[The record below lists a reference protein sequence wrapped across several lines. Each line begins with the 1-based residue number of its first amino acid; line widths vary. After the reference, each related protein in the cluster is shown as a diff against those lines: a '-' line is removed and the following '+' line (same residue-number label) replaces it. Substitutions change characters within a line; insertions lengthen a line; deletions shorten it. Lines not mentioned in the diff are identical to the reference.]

1 MAEEAPTKTPLD
13 KLKDIMSELKE
24 MEHYSRSN
32 IEKLT
37 EHWMFLEDEMKH
49 KEFAKRWGDLMNAQN
64 AFEDQVKALIADC
77 DTYCKKQT
85 EKKA

>member
-1 MAEEAPTKTPLD
+1 MAEDKPAKTPLE
-13 KLKDIMSELKE
+13 KFKDLISVLKE

-49 KEFAKRWGDLMNAQN
+49 KEFAERWGDLMNAQN
-64 AFEDQVKALIADC
+64 AFEDRVKTLIDDC
-77 DTYCKKQT
+77 QAYCAKNAKGS
-85 EKKA
+85 

>member
-1 MAEEAPTKTPLD
+1 MPEEKPIKSPVE
-13 KLKDIMSELKE
+13 KLKDLISELKE

-64 AFEDQVKALIADC
+64 AFEDQVKALIEDC
-77 DTYCKKQT
+77 QIFCNKKDN
-85 EKKA
+85 ES

>member
-1 MAEEAPTKTPLD
+1 MAEDKPAKTPLE
-13 KLKDIMSELKE
+13 KFKDLISVLKE

-49 KEFAKRWGDLMNAQN
+49 KEFMNAQN
-64 AFEDQVKALIADC
+64 AFEDRVKTLIDDC
-77 DTYCKKQT
+77 QAYCAKNAKGS
-85 EKKA
+85 

>member
-1 MAEEAPTKTPLD
+1 MAEEAPKKTPLD

-37 EHWMFLEDEMKH
+37 EHWMFLEDELKH

-64 AFEDQVKALIADC
+64 AFEDQVKKLIEDC
-77 DTYCKKQT
+77 DTYCKKQST
-85 EKKA
+85 KG

>member
-1 MAEEAPTKTPLD
+1 MAEDKPAKTPLE
-13 KLKDIMSELKE
+13 KFKDLISVLKE

-49 KEFAKRWGDLMNAQN
+49 KEFTLSK
-64 AFEDQVKALIADC
+64 
-77 DTYCKKQT
+77 T
-85 EKKA
+85 E

>member
-1 MAEEAPTKTPLD
+1 MAEDKQPKTSLG
-13 KLKDIMSELKE
+13 KFKDLISVLKE

-64 AFEDQVKALIADC
+64 AFEDQVKTLIDDC
-77 DTYCKKQT
+77 QAYCNKNTKGS
-85 EKKA
+85 

>member
-1 MAEEAPTKTPLD
+1 MAEDKPAKTPLE
-13 KLKDIMSELKE
+13 KFKDLISVLKE

-49 KEFAKRWGDLMNAQN
+49 KEFPRMPRVLDPRQAGAS
-64 AFEDQVKALIADC
+64 ACTSSGAAL
-77 DTYCKKQT
+77 
-85 EKKA
+85 

>member
-1 MAEEAPTKTPLD
+1 MAED
-13 KLKDIMSELKE
+13 KPGKSPVEKLREIISQLKQ

-64 AFEDQVKALIADC
+64 AFEDQVKALIEDC
-77 DTYCKKQT
+77 QNYCNKKDS
-85 EKKA
+85 ES

>member
-1 MAEEAPTKTPLD
+1 MAEDKPAKTPLE
-13 KLKDIMSELKE
+13 KFKDLISVLKE

-49 KEFAKRWGDLMNAQN
+49 KEFAKRWGDLMSAQN
-64 AFEDQVKALIADC
+64 AFEDQVKTLIDDC
-77 DTYCKKQT
+77 QAYCNKNT
-85 EKKA
+85 KAS